1 MIEYFVIGILAL
13 LVGWIVGAKIFKRRW
28 NAEREDWRKWQD
40 AKLAE
45 IKGYQNKYRFRNETV
60 DGQLVRFATFD
71 GGKKWYQIQ
80 EDETG
85 LQIMLSPDEAAK
97 PIIVQALI
105 QQSHIDAAVR
115 RGLPLFG

>member
-1 MIEYFVIGILAL
+1 MIEYFVIGTLTL
-13 LVGWIVGAKIFKRRW
+13 LVGWIVGAKLVKRQW

-40 AKLAE
+40 ARLAE
-45 IKGYQNKYRFRNETV
+45 IKAYQDQYRFRDETV
-60 DGQLVRFATFD
+60 DGQSVRFATFD
-71 GGKKWYQIQ
+71 GGKKWYQVQ

-97 PIIVQALI
+97 PVLVEALI

-115 RGLPLFG
+115 RGLVF